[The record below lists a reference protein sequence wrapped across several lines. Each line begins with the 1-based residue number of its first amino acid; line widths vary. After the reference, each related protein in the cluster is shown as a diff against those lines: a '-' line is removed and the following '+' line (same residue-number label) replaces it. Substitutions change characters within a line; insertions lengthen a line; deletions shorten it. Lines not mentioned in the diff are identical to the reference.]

1 MILHDSTVVYL
12 WLFGWLPSPS
22 FILHPQ
28 LAAVTPSLSPS
39 PSPSPS
45 SSSSSA
51 SHETCCFAACEHK
64 QPAARFRNSLMIHKV
79 KHGCSFDTPAIPGR
93 TLSTFLDPRITHK
106 TAPAIDRNI
115 GRIHDEIPGGQCPSL
130 LVAMAAHLFSMMSA
144 LTSRLTRHVGIAHC
158 YSSIA
163 IAPHIMASP
172 LYLLAQD
179 KTAVSWPEWV
189 PASCAAYTTRPP
201 PSCTLQDQCGRS
213 ADCSLGISDRVMMT
227 IAMEPRKAIM
237 FVELQTAGNGR

>member
-1 MILHDSTVVYL
+1 
-12 WLFGWLPSPS
+12 
-22 FILHPQ
+22 
-28 LAAVTPSLSPS
+28 
-39 PSPSPS
+39 
-45 SSSSSA
+45 
-51 SHETCCFAACEHK
+51 
-64 QPAARFRNSLMIHKV
+64 MIHKV

-130 LVAMAAHLFSMMSA
+130 LVAMAAQLFSMKSA

-158 YSSIA
+158 YSSKA

-189 PASCAAYTTRPP
+189 PASCAAYTTRPL

-227 IAMEPRKAIM
+227 IAMQPRKAIM